1 MAGAFQGILRNRK
14 KTRSMK
20 IQLDT
25 LGHENTIQAY
35 RPGQVTINQT
45 VYSASVILTPE
56 RIIADWPPMRFAD
69 LAPAHFQT
77 IAALAP
83 EIVILGTGKQLR
95 FPPAKT
101 TRSLIQAN
109 IGLEVMDTGA
119 ACRTYNIL
127 MAEGRRVAAALLM
140 IEDE

>member
-1 MAGAFQGILRNRK
+1 
-14 KTRSMK
+14 MK
-20 IQLDT
+20 IQLDN
-25 LGHENTIQAY
+25 LGEENTIQAY
-35 RPGQVTINQT
+35 RPGQVTINHA
-45 VYSASVILTPE
+45 VYEASVVVTPK
-56 RIIADWPPMRFAD
+56 RLIPDWPPSRFVD
-69 LAPAHFQT
+69 LTPAHFEVIT
-77 IAALAP
+77 ALAP

-95 FPPAKT
+95 FPPART

>member
-1 MAGAFQGILRNRK
+1 
-14 KTRSMK
+14 MK

-25 LGHENTIQAY
+25 LGQENTIQAY
-35 RPGQVTINQT
+35 RPGQVTINHVAYT
-45 VYSASVILTPE
+45 ASVVVTPE
-56 RIIADWPPMRFAD
+56 RLIPDWPPMRFSE
-69 LAPAHFQT
+69 LSPAHFET
-77 IAALAP
+77 IAALEP

-109 IGLEVMDTGA
+109 IGLEAMDTGA

-140 IEDE
+140 IEVE

>member
-1 MAGAFQGILRNRK
+1 
-14 KTRSMK
+14 MK

-25 LGHENTIQAY
+25 LGRENTIQAY
-35 RPGQVTINQT
+35 RPGQVTINQVAYT
-45 VYSASVILTPE
+45 ASVIVTPE
-56 RIIADWPPMRFAD
+56 RIVPDWPPMRYAD
-69 LAPAHFQT
+69 LAATHFET
-77 IAALAP
+77 IAVLAP

-95 FPPAKT
+95 FPPAST

-140 IEDE
+140 IEE